1 MFPIYQL
8 LFLHQ
13 LTKEAVL
20 LNQLHC
26 IHQVLNQSIDSLELV
41 PSIASHGLEA
51 FHLRLDLHL
60 DFVFGTLDI
69 LLLLLHIGFLLVLVL
84 LGVADELADAVRDL
98 FLCALRELF

>member
-1 MFPIYQL
+1 MLPIYQL

-20 LNQLHC
+20 LNQLYC
-26 IHQVLNQSIDSLELV
+26 IHKVLNQSIDSLELV

-60 DFVFGTLDI
+60 DFIFGTLDI
-69 LLLLLHIGFLLVLVL
+69 LLLLLHIGFLLVLL
-84 LGVADELADAVRDL
+84 LLEVGDKLVDIV
-98 FLCALRELF
+98 